1 MWSRRRA
8 MVFLSASCMVL
19 LYVPSVSAQSYD
31 PAQFGSWDPPQ
42 DMKVANPEPNEP
54 AGRMVVVHAVLLRT
68 GKVLCID
75 RHGTLSSSTPD
86 VVLFDPQTGSVDLV
100 YDGGSGPENQY
111 LYCSGH
117 VVLSDGRVLFA
128 GGGYSQLCGTETTV
142 VYDPAAGPVGD
153 FVAGG
158 SSPQGMPTN
167 LSTRT
172 YQIFKPPYF
181 YNSAIPRPTI
191 NNAPAIVYYN

>member
-8 MVFLSASCMVL
+8 MVFLSVSCAVL
-19 LYVPSVSAQSYD
+19 LYPPSVSAQSYD

-42 DMKVANPEPNEP
+42 DMKVTNPEPNEP

-100 YDGGSGPENQY
+100 YEGGSGPENQY

-117 VVLSDGRVLFA
+117 VVLSDGRVLFT
-128 GGGYSQLCGTETTV
+128 GGGYGQLCGTEKTV
-142 VYDPAAGPVGD
+142 VYDPAAGPVAD
-153 FVAGG
+153 FVAGPPEQCAG
-158 SSPQGMPTN
+158 PTRSAARPKRSSAG
-167 LSTRT
+167 TR
-172 YQIFKPPYF
+172 
-181 YNSAIPRPTI
+181 R
-191 NNAPAIVYYN
+191 